1 MTECQ
6 RCPPPVVKA
15 ANRLMALSEAL
26 AMVPISDVAANLHV
40 VTWSDPHKE
49 AAGMAR
55 TIVSNLN
62 QHPGDRHLVMVTR
75 RKFGYWLRDRIAEL
89 DPAIGTELSFSEGL
103 LETWAVRE
111 AFLFFSLIVDPD
123 RPTWRAWLAYKNSV
137 TGEAY
142 KAPNQNADAYL
153 RLLAS
158 ADEHISS
165 ATIAELASE
174 KRSNQRGQGG
184 SVIWDRAKRFLEL
197 QEEFEDQD
205 REDPLLFLNELFDPD
220 LWIGGKY
227 KDAETAGLDM
237 QLLLEKAS
245 VLLAEEEQSGK
256 KQKKSGLERLRSVAQ
271 RLRYQIPTREPSSSE
286 GLPQIQVA
294 TLWGAKGVTAEHV
307 YLLGTCD
314 EAIPRKRRDEY
325 PGTDEDYIE
334 EQRRLFYVSITRSKK
349 TLVISRAMN
358 ADKGEGHEHGA
369 SYRTGSRLQRNPQD
383 VTVPEGHNYATL
395 RAVNGDNWNGC

>member
-1 MTECQ
+1 
-6 RCPPPVVKA
+6 
-15 ANRLMALSEAL
+15 
-26 AMVPISDVAANLHV
+26 
-40 VTWSDPHKE
+40 
-49 AAGMAR
+49 MAR

-205 REDPLLFLNELFDPD
+205 GEDPLLFLNELFDPD
-220 LWIGGKY
+220 LWIGGKGEAMNMGLAIEPGPGY
-227 KDAETAGLDM
+227 NVTLKMSRFLRDIITQPSELSTVTIGTAAERAD
-237 QLLLEKAS
+237 LEPRPEHPHQQTIPS
-245 VLLAEEEQSGK
+245 PLGIP
-256 KQKKSGLERLRSVAQ
+256 SVAN
-271 RLRYQIPTREPSSSE
+271 
-286 GLPQIQVA
+286 
-294 TLWGAKGVTAEHV
+294 
-307 YLLGTCD
+307 
-314 EAIPRKRRDEY
+314 PR
-325 PGTDEDYIE
+325 PVG
-334 EQRRLFYVSITRSKK
+334 
-349 TLVISRAMN
+349 
-358 ADKGEGHEHGA
+358 
-369 SYRTGSRLQRNPQD
+369 
-383 VTVPEGHNYATL
+383 
-395 RAVNGDNWNGC
+395 